1 MAAEIK
7 NLENLQNTTYGLE
20 KLFEEAED
28 FLPLLG
34 TDYVE
39 LYVGNAKQSAH
50 FYKTAFGFQS
60 FAYAGLET
68 GMKDRV
74 SYVLKQD
81 KIKLVLTTPLDEGGA
96 INEHINKHG
105 DGVKVMALWVEDAR
119 SAWEETTKRGAKSF
133 MEPTVEKDE
142 FGEVVRSGIYTYGE
156 TVHIFVERKNYN
168 GTFLPGYQKWESHY
182 NPEPVGLR
190 YVDHIVGNVGWGEM
204 KEWCEFYAKVL
215 GFAQIISF
223 TDDDIS
229 TDYTALMSK
238 VMSNGNGRIKF
249 PINEPAE
256 GKKKSQIE
264 EYLDFY
270 KTPGVQ
276 HIAVATND
284 IVKTVAAMRDRGVEF
299 LYVPDPYYDDLLER
313 VGKIDE
319 DVEVLKQHGIL
330 IDRDEEG
337 YLLQLFTKPVV
348 DRPTMFFE
356 IIQRKGAQSFGVGN
370 FKALFEAIEREQAN
384 RGTL

>member
-1 MAAEIK
+1 MSAEIK
-7 NLENLQNTTYGLE
+7 DLQNLQNTEYSLK
-20 KLFEEAED
+20 KLFKDAED

-34 TDYVE
+34 TDYIE

-60 FAYAGLET
+60 EAFAGLET
-68 GMKDRV
+68 GLTDRV

-81 KIKLVLTTPLDEGGA
+81 KIRLVLTTSLEKDGV

-105 DGVKVMALWVEDAR
+105 DGVKVVALWVEDATK
-119 SAWEETTKRGAKSF
+119 AWEETTKRGAKSF
-133 MEPTVEKDE
+133 MEPTREEDE
-142 FGEVVRSGIYTYGE
+142 NGHIIRSGIHTYGE

-168 GTFLPGYQKWESHY
+168 GIFLPGYKKWESHY
-182 NPEPVGLR
+182 NPKPVGLKFI
-190 YVDHIVGNVGWGEM
+190 DHMVGNVGWDEM
-204 KEWCEFYAKVL
+204 NTWCEFYDKVM

-223 TDDDIS
+223 DDNDIS
-229 TDYTALMSK
+229 TEFTALMSK

-264 EYLDFY
+264 EYIDFY
-270 KTPGVQ
+270 NGAGVQ

-284 IVKTVAAMRDRGVEF
+284 IVSTVSAMRDRGVEF
-299 LYVPDPYYDDLLER
+299 LYVPDSYYDDLLER
-313 VGKIDE
+313 VGQIDE
-319 DVEVLKQHGIL
+319 ELEVLKKHGIL

-356 IIQRKGAQSFGVGN
+356 IIQRKGAQSFGKGN
-370 FKALFEAIEREQAN
+370 FKALFEAIEREQEN

>member
-7 NLENLQNTTYGLE
+7 DLKNIQNVTYGVD
-20 KLFEEAED
+20 KIFDGAED
-28 FLPLLG
+28 FLPLNG

-39 LYVGNAKQSAH
+39 LYVGNAKQSAL

-60 FAYAGLET
+60 EAFSGLET
-68 GMKDRV
+68 GVKDKV
-74 SYVLKQD
+74 SYVLKQE
-81 KIKLVLTTPLDEGGA
+81 KIRLVLTTSLVEGGP

-105 DGVKVMALWVEDAR
+105 DGVKVIALWVDDATK
-119 SAWEETTKRGAKSF
+119 AWEDTTKRGAKSF
-133 MEPTVEKDE
+133 MEPIKEEDE
-142 FGEVVRSGIYTYGE
+142 NGHVIRSGIHTYGE

-168 GTFLPGYQKWESHY
+168 GVFLPGYRKWESHY
-182 NPEPVGLR
+182 NPSEVGLKFI
-190 YVDHIVGNVGWGEM
+190 DHMVGNVDWGQM
-204 KEWCEFYAKVL
+204 NKWCEFYAKVM

-223 TDDDIS
+223 DDNDIS
-229 TDYTALMSK
+229 TEFTSLMSK

-264 EYLDFY
+264 EYIDFY
-270 KTPGVQ
+270 NGAGVQ

-284 IVKTVAAMRDRGVEF
+284 IVATVAQLRDRGVEF
-299 LYVPDPYYDDLLER
+299 LYVPESYYDDLLER

-330 IDRDEEG
+330 IDRDDEG
-337 YLLQLFTKPVV
+337 YLLQLFTKPIV

-356 IIQRKGAQSFGVGN
+356 IIQRKGAQSFGKGN
-370 FKALFEAIEREQAN
+370 FKALFEAIEREQEN